1 ASSGRFAS
9 HAPAPMTS
17 SSACAT
23 TSTTGPSGCI
33 TTNHAR
39 AELGE
44 LFRVLWRTRVMRLHS
59 AVLRRKT
66 ECDGHVEFF
75 ERLHLPVEPRL
86 RVRPEA
92 VGPAQTGSEIT
103 DSQAAQPVY
112 CRIEP

>member
-1 ASSGRFAS
+1 
-9 HAPAPMTS
+9 
-17 SSACAT
+17 
-23 TSTTGPSGCI
+23 
-33 TTNHAR
+33 
-39 AELGE
+39 
-44 LFRVLWRTRVMRLHS
+44 RVMRLHS

-112 CRIEP
+112 CRIEPMILEVKPLADAELRRIFREALRRDLRCAVFVQQAHIEMTVIR